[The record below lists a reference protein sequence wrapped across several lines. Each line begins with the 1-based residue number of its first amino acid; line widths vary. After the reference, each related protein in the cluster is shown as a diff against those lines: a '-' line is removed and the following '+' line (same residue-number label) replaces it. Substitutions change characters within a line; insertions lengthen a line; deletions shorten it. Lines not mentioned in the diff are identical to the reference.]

1 MALHFYY
8 GSGSPVAWKV
18 WLALEHLEL
27 PYELHVMSFQAG
39 DLKTPAY
46 LAINPRHQVPAIV
59 DEGFA
64 LYESTAI
71 IDYLDQRYGA
81 LWPRDPRL
89 RAIGRRI
96 ETEADLYV
104 RPRIAKL
111 LEQTLGREA
120 QDPAAIAEAKAA
132 VAEELALIA
141 SAIVGPFAL
150 GDQLSAADFALYPH
164 CGFLPRIDVRQPGH
178 EARRLAPPTL
188 ATWMARIEA
197 LPYFAKTSPPHWRA

>member
-18 WLALEHLEL
+18 WLALEYLEL

-59 DEGFA
+59 DDGFA

-89 RAIGRRI
+89 RAIGRRL

-111 LEQTLGREA
+111 LEQTLGREV
-120 QDPAAIAEAKAA
+120 QDRAAIAEAKEAA
-132 VAEELALIA
+132 AEELALVA
-141 SAIVGPFAL
+141 SALVGPFAL
-150 GDQLSAADFALYPH
+150 GDQPSAADFALYPH
-164 CGFLPRIDVRQPGH
+164 CGFLPRIDMRQPAQ
-178 EARRLAPPTL
+178 EARKIAPP
-188 ATWMARIEA
+188 AIAAWMARIEA
-197 LPYFAKTSPPHWRA
+197 LPYFAKTYPPHWRA